1 MALEKIGQRPA
12 RPTGLFDIAR
22 SLLYTGI
29 DLLHVRVDL
38 VCAELEEQWSRL
50 KEMALLAVIAFFGAG
65 FGVLCLSLLIVA
77 IFWDNHRFYALGG
90 LVVFYLGLALI
101 AVQILRKKALSRPRF
116 LSATLSELAKDYESL
131 KS

>member
-1 MALEKIGQRPA
+1 MALEKIGQPA

-22 SLLYTGI
+22 SLLYTLV
-29 DLLHVRVDL
+29 DLLHVRLDL
-38 VCAELEEQWSRL
+38 VCAELEEQWLRL

-77 IFWDNHRFYALGG
+77 IFWDSHRFLALGG
-90 LVVFYLGLALI
+90 LVVFYLGVTLI
-101 AVQILRKKALSRPRF
+101 AVQAIRKKALSRPKF